1 MGLTVIASR
10 SPTIAS
16 RPCKIS
22 SKSTIG
28 SKYIYTSFIPQ
39 ASNALGH
46 YFSIL
51 KHYYKNNTEL
61 VSINRKKKQ
70 SASKD

>member
-1 MGLTVIASR
+1 MVEAMGLTVIASR

-16 RPCKIS
+16 PPCKIS
-22 SKSTIG
+22 SKSTIS

-39 ASNALGH
+39 GSNALGH

-51 KHYYKNNTEL
+51 KH
-61 VSINRKKKQ
+61 
-70 SASKD
+70 